1 MYIYKVS
8 EKKQT
13 CIYIYI
19 IYVDTDA
26 SERSFVIEI
35 GLLFHRKEKEKVGY
49 QSNDGEDDEREENWE
64 KE

>member
-1 MYIYKVS
+1 M
-8 EKKQT
+8 
-13 CIYIYI
+13 YIYI

-49 QSNDGEDDEREENWE
+49 QSNDGEDDEKEENWE